1 MNGISRPGWRDLA
14 RWSKDYVWGMRQ
26 AAGTSPRLAL
36 AWGGTLI
43 ANGFVPLALLLGSRR
58 TLAALEKGNVDEL
71 AEAFAILVAVLLVSP
86 VLASTLQWLRH
97 RFSDLVQQRLAEW
110 MHEQTCRVPYA
121 FFDRAD
127 AHDLVHRVRVNTL
140 SQPFNLLEQTGLSL
154 QNAIL
159 LFGVLGVLWGYGWW
173 LPVVL
178 VATALPGLW
187 LVASFT
193 LETVRFNRETTPL
206 QRKGSYLSW
215 LMGER
220 WFAAEIRMFLLSKL
234 FGKLYSR
241 TRDEYRVLESGL
253 NAREWRIEMGY
264 AALGVTGFVVGIWSL
279 VKMRMAGQ
287 ILVTDVVIAFHAFM
301 MGQRLMRS
309 FLDNGGQLYRAGAFL
324 KDFRDFV
331 RHPADP
337 PTDPEAPPLPALVS
351 GIDFQDIRF
360 RYPNA
365 TGNCLDG
372 LRLFAPAGKVTAV
385 VGANGSGKTTLI
397 RLLCGLYRADSGRI
411 LLDGTRIDEYP
422 VDRLRASI
430 SVLFQDPVGFQATA
444 RQNVEWGNPRV
455 DPERLESVAKAAG
468 IVDIIG
474 RLPDGWDSMLGGRF
488 GGVELSGGEWQRM
501 ALARAFVR
509 DAPICLLDEPTSDLD
524 GWAEADWYDRFLGW
538 AAGRTS
544 ILITHRFSTAMRADR
559 ICLIEH
565 GRVTE
570 SGSHE
575 ELMRQDGEYA
585 KGWRNQMESASSH
598 AIDAKS
604 T

>member
-1 MNGISRPGWRDLA
+1 M
-14 RWSKDYVWGMRQ
+14 
-26 AAGTSPRLAL
+26 

-58 TLAALEKGNVDEL
+58 TLAALEKGNVDQL
-71 AEAFAILVAVLLVSP
+71 TKAFAILVAVLLVSP

-187 LVASFT
+187 LVAGFT

-337 PTDPEAPPLPALVS
+337 PTDPLASPLPALRS
-351 GIDFQDIRF
+351 GIEFQDIRF

-372 LRLFAPAGKVTAV
+372 MQLFAPAGKVTAV

-397 RLLCGLYRADSGRI
+397 RLLCGLYRADSGQI
-411 LLDGTRIDEYP
+411 LLDGARIDAFP

-430 SVLFQDPVGFQATA
+430 SALFQDPVGFQATA

-565 GRVTE
+565 GRVSE

>member
-1 MNGISRPGWRDLA
+1 MSGGSRPSWQELT
-14 RWSKDYVWGMRQ
+14 RWSRDYAWGMKE
-26 AAGTSPRLAL
+26 AAGIAPRLAF
-36 AWGGTLI
+36 AWGAALI
-43 ANGFVPLALLLGSRR
+43 ANGFVPLAVLLGSRR
-58 TLAALEKGNVDEL
+58 TLEALETGNSREL
-71 AEAFAILVAVLLVSP
+71 VQAFAVLVAVLLAAP
-86 VLASTLQWLRH
+86 LLASSLQWLRH
-97 RFSDLVQQRLAEW
+97 RFSDLVQQRLAER
-110 MHEQTCRVPYA
+110 MHDQACRVPYA

-127 AHDLVHRVRVNTL
+127 AHDLVHRVRVNAL
-140 SQPFNLLEQTGLSL
+140 NQPFNLLEQTGLL
-154 QNAIL
+154 VQNAIL
-159 LFGVLGVLWGYGWW
+159 LLGVMGVLWGYGWW
-173 LPVVL
+173 LPALL
-178 VATALPGLW
+178 VGTALPGLW
-187 LVASFT
+187 LVADFT

-206 QRKGSYLSW
+206 QRKGTYLSW

-220 WFAAEIRMFLLSKL
+220 WFAAELRMFLLSRL
-234 FGKLYSR
+234 FGQMYSR
-241 TRDEYRVLESGL
+241 TRDEYRELESTL

-264 AALGVTGFVVGIWSL
+264 AALGTAGFVAGIWGL
-279 VKMRMAGQ
+279 LNLRMSGR

-301 MGQRLMRS
+301 MGQRLLRS

-331 RHPADP
+331 HHPSDP
-337 PTDPEAPPLPALVS
+337 PLDPLAPQIPALTS
-351 GIDFQDIRF
+351 GIEFQDVGF

-365 TGNCLDG
+365 SRDCLDG

-411 LLDGTRIDEYP
+411 LLDGRRIEEYP
-422 VDRLRASI
+422 IDRLRASI

-455 DPERLESVAKAAG
+455 DSARLESVAKAAG
-468 IVDIIG
+468 IVDLIG
-474 RLPDGWDSMLGGRF
+474 RLPDGWNSMLGGRF

-538 AAGRTS
+538 AANRTC
-544 ILITHRFSTAMRADR
+544 ILITHRFSTAMRADH
-559 ICLIEH
+559 ICLIDQ

-570 SGSHE
+570 TGTHD
-575 ELMRQDGEYA
+575 ELLRLGGEYA
-585 KGWRNQMESASSH
+585 KGWRNQMESNRKTLDPSN
-598 AIDAKS
+598 
-604 T
+604 